1 MRKLQKVLSGL
12 FLFGVLIAGVGT
24 GIAVVEYTSLKY
36 AGERVIGAES
46 LKTENL
52 DFTFE
57 PGEEKLVLAYDRWPY
72 GNERILIE
80 DDESL
85 PVGLVRYEVTYNE
98 DTIQPVLHFEDYLKE
113 EEQEQ
118 ESETEESAEETT
130 QTDEELSLTENS
142 PEYEEPGAQTAQKA
156 SPYMGELYLSARY
169 RGSDFARFMQYKD
182 EILNG
187 LKQKQI
193 FSYEQLFVT
202 DVKIRI
208 NPQTR
213 KYIHTV
219 Y

>member
-24 GIAVVEYTSLKY
+24 GIAIVEYTSLKY
-36 AGERVIGAES
+36 AGERVIGAET

-57 PGEEKLVLAYDRWPY
+57 PGEEKLILEYDRWPY

-85 PVGLVRYEVTYNE
+85 PIGLVRYEVTYNE
-98 DTIQPVLHFEDYLKE
+98 DAIQPVLRFEEYLKE
-113 EEQEQ
+113 EEQ
-118 ESETEESAEETT
+118 ESETEESAEEIT
-130 QTDEELSLTENS
+130 QTDQELSLTENL
-142 PEYEEPGAQTAQKA
+142 PEYEETGVQTSQKA
-156 SPYMGELYLSARY
+156 AAYMGELYLSASY
-169 RGSDFARFMQYKD
+169 CGSDFARFMQYKD

-202 DVKIRI
+202 DVKIKI

-213 KYIHTV
+213 KYIHIV